1 VKSAPGAV
9 DFGRRVRISERTYIP
24 GTATRSY
31 DGPVPF
37 RRFSPVSVSPVAPFR
52 GGRIIVVSRNAI
64 ALGALVS
71 VLFGGTFVATKAGL
85 AHFPPL
91 LFVALRYDVAAV
103 VLLSYT
109 VYTRSPAELRPRTR
123 GDVAGILATGV
134 VALGLTNALL
144 FVGQADATSA
154 VGAILFSLNPIL
166 TPVFAAL
173 LLSDERLSLRG
184 GVGLAVGL
192 LGVALVVNPDPA
204 MFTSGGI
211 GKLLL
216 FAGAVTGALGSV
228 LVRWSD
234 TTVDSTVRTAWGL
247 PVGAALCHVLS
258 LGAGESVG
266 AVQWG
271 LPALLALGYV
281 GVFAGAV
288 AYVAYFGLLDAV
300 GATHANLVFYAVP
313 VVSTLGGWALL
324 GETISPLAGLGFLTV
339 FAGFAILG
347 SESISLTFWE
357 SPGRPGARRPETE

>member
-1 VKSAPGAV
+1 M
-9 DFGRRVRISERTYIP
+9 
-24 GTATRSY
+24 
-31 DGPVPF
+31 
-37 RRFSPVSVSPVAPFR
+37 
-52 GGRIIVVSRNAI
+52 VSRKTI
-64 ALGALVS
+64 LLGALVS
-71 VLFGGTFVATKAGL
+71 VLFGGTFVATKSGL
-85 AHFPPL
+85 AQFPPL

-103 VLLSYT
+103 VLGAYVLA
-109 VYTRSPAELRPRTR
+109 TRSGAALVPRTR
-123 GDVAGILATGV
+123 GDIAGILATGL

-173 LLSDERLSLRG
+173 LLTDERLSLRG
-184 GVGLAVGL
+184 GIGLAVGL

-204 MFTSGGI
+204 TFTSGGI

-228 LVRWSD
+228 LIRWSD
-234 TTVDSTVRTAWGL
+234 GDLDSTVRTAWGL
-247 PVGAALCHVLS
+247 PVGAALCHALS

-288 AYVAYFGLLDAV
+288 AYVAYFGLLDRT
-300 GATHANLVFYAVP
+300 GATNANLVFYVVP

-324 GETISPLAGLGFLTV
+324 GESIAPIAGVGFLVV

-347 SESISLTFWE
+347 SESISLPFSGGPPPRST
-357 SPGRPGARRPETE
+357 GHVDAD